1 VACQINRALQVV
13 TMTHHTSRS
22 NQAVFYSLL
31 LAGMLSGACSWIPKG
46 EAQFDVGIKDRGVA
60 SWYGEQFHGRQAA
73 NGEIF
78 DMEALTAAHRTMPL
92 GSIVRVVNLANGK
105 HLHVRITDRGPYV
118 NGRILDLSRG
128 AAVQLGMEQEGTTHV
143 QIEIVGQR
151 PPQLLQFSEAKSRW
165 ASSVLNE
172 QSTADRPTPLMTS
185 WARVLP
191 SDAWLSRRIRRVP
204 AMLAADH
211 TAYAE
216 IADLAL
222 A

>member
-1 VACQINRALQVV
+1 
-13 TMTHHTSRS
+13 MTYQTSRP
-22 NQAVFYSLL
+22 NQAVFCTLTLGLL
-31 LAGMLSGACSWIPKG
+31 LGACSWVPKG
-46 EAQFDVGIKDRGVA
+46 EAQFDVGMKDRGVA

-118 NGRILDLSRG
+118 NGRILDLSHA
-128 AAVQLGMEQEGTTHV
+128 AAVQLGMEHEGTTHV

-151 PPQLLQFSEAKSRW
+151 RPELLQFAMATSGR
-165 ASSVLNE
+165 ASSRLSENPI
-172 QSTADRPTPLMTS
+172 ANRPRPLMAS
-185 WARVLP
+185 WLRVLP
-191 SDAWLSRRIRRVP
+191 SDVWLTRRVRRVP

-216 IADLAL
+216 VATLAL

>member
-1 VACQINRALQVV
+1 
-13 TMTHHTSRS
+13 MTYHTSRS

-78 DMEALTAAHRTMPL
+78 DMDALTAAHRTMPL

-105 HLHVRITDRGPYV
+105 ALHVRITDRGPYV
-118 NGRILDLSRG
+118 NGRILDLSRA

-151 PPQLLQFSEAKSRW
+151 RPQPWLYSEVISRR
-165 ASSVLNE
+165 ASSVLNKNE
-172 QSTADRPTPLMTS
+172 MTKRPTPLMTP
-185 WARVLP
+185 WLRVLP
-191 SDAWLSRRIRRVP
+191 SDAWLTRRIRRVP
-204 AMLAADH
+204 AMLAAEH
-211 TAYAE
+211 TAFAE
-216 IADLAL
+216 IATLAL
-222 A
+222 V

>member
-1 VACQINRALQVV
+1 
-13 TMTHHTSRS
+13 MTYHTSRS
-22 NQAVFYSLL
+22 IQAVFYPLL

-60 SWYGEQFHGRQAA
+60 SWYGGQFHGRQAA

-105 HLHVRITDRGPYV
+105 SLHVRITDRGPYV
-118 NGRILDLSRG
+118 NGRILDLSR
-128 AAVQLGMEQEGTTHV
+128 AAAAELGMEHEGTTHV

-151 PPQLLQFSEAKSRW
+151 PPQVSQYSAAKFRRGGSLLNGEPI
-165 ASSVLNE
+165 E
-172 QSTADRPTPLMTS
+172 DRPMPLMTS
-185 WARVLP
+185 RLRVLP
-191 SDAWLSRRIRRVP
+191 SDAWLTRRIRRVP

-216 IADLAL
+216 IAAL
-222 A
+222 PLT